1 MKNRLLLF
9 IFLAFFWA
17 CVGAGESFAAVPI
30 PKGIGVCIQFGI
42 PDQELDMVKSAGFT
56 IARTDLKWGIVE
68 RTRGQY
74 DWTSADNLVNRLTS
88 RGIRPYLIL
97 DYNNF
102 AYGASQELAGITT
115 QDQINGYTNF
125 AKAAAARY
133 KGKGIIW
140 EIWNEPNLD
149 VFWRPVPNSTQYM
162 NLVKSA
168 VPAMKAADPNAIIV
182 APAVAYIANT
192 LQFLDEC
199 GAQGLFGL
207 VDAVSVHP
215 YKDAAPETGAVDNLY
230 NQLRTIIARRNPGN
244 PNLPII
250 GGEFGF
256 SVTWSSV
263 QNETKQSQYLTR
275 QLLYHDYKNIPISM
289 IYDFK
294 NDGTNPADSEA
305 NFGIIRND
313 RSIKPAYNDIKT
325 LIQNVGGMNFSK
337 RLPSASTDYIFEYN
351 NPSTGAQTAAAW
363 TTGAA
368 HTISIYGQSVNL
380 TNSPIYVKNGS
391 ATPTPTVPVAASN
404 LQVTNITKGA
414 TSGNY
419 FVNLTWVD
427 NSNNE
432 TGFQI
437 QQSVGSENSYQ
448 TIAAPASNNTGFSV
462 DIGTSPTQGTYYYKI
477 LAINAVGASQASNV
491 VSANVQTAPAP
502 TAPASP
508 SNLQVTNVTK
518 GATSGAYFVNLTWV
532 DNSNNETGFQ
542 IQQSVGSTNTFQTIA
557 TPAQDNIGF
566 SVNLGTAPAS
576 GTYYYR
582 ILSINAVGASQP
594 STVVNANVQVTQ
606 AALVPIPKGHGTCIS
621 ISASAQDLDM
631 VKDAGFTI
639 ARTDMKWGAV
649 ERVKGQ
655 YDWTNYDQLVNNLT
669 SRGITPYFIL
679 DYNNANYGA
688 GNELAGIS
696 TSAQIQGYTNFANAA
711 AAHYKGKGII
721 WELWNEPNL
730 DQFWT
735 PANNASQYMALVKAA
750 VPAIK
755 AADPNAIVVAP
766 AVAFV
771 ANTFSFLDTC
781 GQQGLFGLV
790 DAVSLHPY
798 KDAAPETGSIDYLVD
813 TVRTMIAKYNPN
825 NPNLP
830 IIGGEFGFSV
840 PWSSVKNE
848 TTQAQY
854 LTRQLLYHDYK
865 KIPISMIYDFKND
878 GTNAADP
885 EANFGI
891 IRADSSLKPAY
902 TAIKTLNQTLAGMNF
917 SGRLPSASTDY
928 IYEYTNSSGVKT
940 AAAWTTGAAHAVT
953 IYSQSVNLT
962 NMPVYVKNVAV
973 PPPAPSV
980 SPSNLSVQVGVI
992 PTTGMYNAILNWTDN
1007 ATSETGYD
1015 IYQSL
1020 LDVNNFKLVSS
1031 INAVSATGSTNNM
1044 YSIGVNPAFG
1054 TYYYKVVAKFADGTT
1069 QASNIANAEVKEY
1082 IPLTPTNLT
1091 GVGTTDTTNKTVVV
1105 LTWKNN
1111 SSNVSGFNIYFA
1123 SSQGGSFT
1131 KVGTANKT
1139 ATMIVHPVTAAGT
1152 YYYQINSY
1160 NCAGESSSSTV
1171 IPVVVN

>member
-437 QQSVGSENSYQ
+437 QQS
-448 TIAAPASNNTGFSV
+448 I
-462 DIGTSPTQGTYYYKI
+462 
-477 LAINAVGASQASNV
+477 
-491 VSANVQTAPAP
+491 
-502 TAPASP
+502 
-508 SNLQVTNVTK
+508 
-518 GATSGAYFVNLTWV
+518 
-532 DNSNNETGFQ
+532 
-542 IQQSVGSTNTFQTIA
+542 GSTNTFQTIA